1 MYRDRVF
8 CDIDIKFPA
17 KLRQLWKSLAKLIRL
32 EMAHIEKDV
41 RVVGLADRLDECPAD
56 EITRRQL
63 KVRVIILH
71 EAISGAIDQIG
82 AFAANGLGDQ
92 RAAGSRDVEN
102 GGMKLDKFEIR
113 DARVGLL
120 EPVLSG
126 RCDIALGNRFLSNR
140 SNVPPF
146 RKVVLQLGRLF
157 TYLTSGLRV
166 GDCHNGYR
174 AFSRKGAE
182 AIHMKQDRMAH
193 ASEIYDQI
201 KSARLAYVEVPVTI
215 RYTAETL
222 AKGQKL
228 SNSLSVLFHYL
239 YGKIAQ

>member
-1 MYRDRVF
+1 MQVFIVIPAFNEGARLSKVLDDVSTTGHKIVVVDDGSKDRTTEAARRHGCYVLRHCF
-8 CDIDIKFPA
+8 NRGQGAALQTGISFALREGADAIVTFDADGQHQTSDLPA
-17 KLRQLWKSLAKLIRL
+17 
-32 EMAHIEKDV
+32 
-41 RVVGLADRLDECPAD
+41 
-56 EITRRQL
+56 
-63 KVRVIILH
+63 
-71 EAISGAIDQIG
+71 
-82 AFAANGLGDQ
+82 
-92 RAAGSRDVEN
+92 
-102 GGMKLDKFEIR
+102 
-113 DARVGLL
+113 LL